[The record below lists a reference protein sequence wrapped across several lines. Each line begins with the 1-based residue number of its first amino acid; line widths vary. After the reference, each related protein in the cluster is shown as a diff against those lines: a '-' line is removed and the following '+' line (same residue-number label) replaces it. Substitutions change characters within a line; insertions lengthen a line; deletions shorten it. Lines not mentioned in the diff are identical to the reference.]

1 MDLAKYYTEICKE
14 GILTKEEEVKL
25 FKEYRAAKTSDK
37 RKEQIRDQVIRA
49 NLRFAFKQAKKFS
62 KNDPSIFEDL
72 ICAANDGLL
81 AGFEKYEPDLGYR
94 FLSYAGWWVQQRIL
108 KEMSKM
114 RLVSLPIWKQ
124 QLAAKILRFKDANP
138 DITIDE
144 LMALLPGVPK
154 KDIVELSD
162 TRYLT
167 YYIDDMDENEFEV
180 DVIGEQVQKRMDD
193 DRVWKA
199 VASLPSPHREVIA
212 KSCGLEDGDEYTPA
226 QLAKM
231 LKLPKEEVKRVKA
244 EGLKMLKEILGKKEA
259 YLDR

>member
-14 GILTKEEEVKL
+14 EILTREQEEEL
-25 FKEYRAAKTSDK
+25 FRTYKSSKTSAK
-37 RKEQIRDQVIRA
+37 QKEVIRDKVIRA
-49 NLRFAFKQAKKFS
+49 NLRFAFKEAKKFS
-62 KNDPSIFEDL
+62 KNDPTIFEDL

-81 AGFEKYEPDLGYR
+81 VGFEKYDPDTGFR
-94 FLSYAGWWVQQRIL
+94 FLSYAGWWVKQRIL

-114 RLVSLPIWKQ
+114 RLVALPIWKQ
-124 QLAAKILRFKDANP
+124 QLAAKIQKAKDDKP
-138 DITIDE
+138 DITIEE
-144 LMALLPGVPK
+144 LCKLFPEIPR
-154 KDIVELSD
+154 KDIIELSQ

-180 DVIGEQVQKRMDD
+180 DVIGEQVQKQMDD
-193 DRVWKA
+193 EKVWRA

-212 KSCGLEDGDEYTPA
+212 RSSGLEDGEEYTPA

-231 LKLPKEEVKRVKA
+231 LKLPKEEIKRVKI
-244 EGLKMLKEILGKKEA
+244 EGLKMLKDILGKKEA

>member
-14 GILTKEEEVKL
+14 KILTTEEEAAL
-25 FKEYRAAKTSDK
+25 FKEFRATKTSDK
-37 RKEQIRDQVIRA
+37 RREQIRDQVIRA
-49 NLRFAFKQAKKFS
+49 NLRFAFKEAKKFS

-81 AGFEKYEPDLGYR
+81 VGFEKYDPETGYK
-94 FLSYAGWWVQQRIL
+94 FLSYAGWWVKQRIL

-124 QLAAKILRFKDANP
+124 QLAAKINKIKESNP
-138 DITIDE
+138 KVSLDE
-144 LMALLPGVPK
+144 LKAQLPDVSE
-154 KDIVELSD
+154 KDLIELSE
-162 TRYLT
+162 TSFLT

-180 DVIGEQVQKRMDD
+180 DMIGEQVQRSLDEE
-193 DRVWKA
+193 RIWKA
-199 VASLPSPHREVIA
+199 VSSLPSPHREVIA
-212 KSCGLEDGDEYTPA
+212 RSCGLEDGEEYSPA

-244 EGLKMLKEILGKKEA
+244 EGLKMLKDRLGKREA